1 MNINIDGYNINYKI
15 TGPAAGTV
23 AAGADGASVVE
34 GKTDAVV
41 DGRMGKTDGVKTA
54 VILQGWGTGC
64 DLYDF
69 AAGCINDGYRV
80 VQFDFPGFG
89 ESDEPSEP
97 WRPADYARFFC
108 KFMEALGIDE
118 AALIGHSYGGRVII
132 KLASGAFAAGA
143 GASEAGSESA
153 KASEA
158 EAESAPAMGAEA
170 ESEAGLPFRISKI
183 VLVDSA
189 GIMPERSAAQKRKVK
204 RYKIMRNFL
213 TSKPVHAMFPEVI
226 DYWMSQQ
233 GSDDYRNSSPVMKKC
248 LVMAVNEDQ
257 REELPRIQQDTL
269 LVWGDLDDATPIG
282 DAKIME
288 ELIPNAGLV
297 VLEGTGHYSF
307 LEKPAQFRGIIRSYL
322 GVDAEAERL
331 AAAMEAGDDKADSA
345 VAGKLDENGGEA

>member
-1 MNINIDGYNINYKI
+1 MLVMNINIDGYNINYKI
-15 TGPAAGTV
+15 TGPAEA
-23 AAGADGASVVE
+23 
-34 GKTDAVV
+34 
-41 DGRMGKTDGVKTA
+41 VKTA

-80 VQFDFPGFG
+80 IQFDLPGFG

-108 KFMEALGIDE
+108 KFMEELGIGE
-118 AALIGHSYGGRVII
+118 AVLIGHSYGGRVII
-132 KLASGAFAAGA
+132 KLASGAFGAGA
-143 GASEAGSESA
+143 EASEAGSEGA
-153 KASEA
+153 HAI
-158 EAESAPAMGAEA
+158 GAEA
-170 ESEAGLPFRISKI
+170 ESGAESSEAAAGNGANAAGLPFKISKI
-183 VLVDSA
+183 VLIDSA

-233 GSDDYRNSSPVMKKC
+233 GSDDYRNSSPMMKKC

-288 ELIPNAGLV
+288 EMIPNAGLV

-331 AAAMEAGDDKADSA
+331 AAANESAADDKDEEAAAAERINEAADNA
-345 VAGKLDENGGEA
+345 EAAANEDGGEA